1 MNIDTDSSHITPAD
15 GNVFADLGFEPE
27 EAATLKAESQQRIAE
42 KLAIKSVM
50 KDRSHDDAMAEVF
63 REDPA
68 YAVELLNSIHEDG
81 DQGELLIALR
91 QVTQAFGG
99 AAKGAEQ
106 SDMTIT
112 LTRREALRLL
122 EMIENPPPRNDKF
135 LKALARYAQQKQ
147 S

>member
-1 MNIDTDSSHITPAD
+1 MNIDTDSSHITPAN
-15 GNVFADLGFEPE
+15 GNVFADLGFGSG
-27 EAATLKAESQQRIAE
+27 EAATLKAESQRMISE

-50 KDRSHDDAMAEVF
+50 KDRSHDDAMAEIF

-68 YAVELLNSIHEDG
+68 YAGELLNSILEDG

-91 QVTQAFGG
+91 QMTQAFGG
-99 AAKGAEQ
+99 VAATDDQ
-106 SDMTIT
+106 SEMT

-122 EMIENPPPRNDKF
+122 EIIENPPPRNDNF